1 MPNLITHIWFAGE
14 VANCLPKE
22 IADVCLKHKDA
33 FILGNL
39 GPDFMYALRE
49 MGFSTR
55 SYPNELH
62 HNRQHKTFEAIAEY
76 LRNNDNPEAYAYAL
90 GMICHY
96 AADKNIH
103 PFVNAFCEG
112 KVTTALEVEAMA
124 SAHGLI
130 ESAIDTYIVTE
141 RMGISNPNDYRPDKA
156 MKSKK
161 KTRRQIGKMFVS
173 AIDELHGYTLTEAKA
188 SLSFE
193 VTRLFLKVANDPHG
207 IRKPIFRA
215 LEKLVMG
222 GSMKVTALMRP
233 PVHYGEIDYLNFDR
247 TPYRAIRNKEG
258 DITLNALEV
267 LDVAKREALEYYVPA
282 LYSAV
287 ENGTP
292 LDATMFAVNYEGVE
306 AGN

>member
-14 VANCLPKE
+14 ILKNLPE
-22 IADVCLKHKDA
+22 DIAAVCLKHKDA
-33 FILGNL
+33 FVLGNL

-90 GMICHY
+90 GMSCHY

-112 KVTTALEVEAMA
+112 KVTKALEVEAMP

-141 RMGISNPNDYRPDKA
+141 RMGISNPNKYKPDKA
-156 MKSKK
+156 MKSKR

-173 AIDELHGYTLTEAKA
+173 AVDKLHGYTLTEGKA

-193 VTRLFLKVANDPHG
+193 VTRWFLKLANDPHG
-207 IRKPIFRA
+207 IRRPIFRA
-215 LEKLVMG
+215 VEKAVMG
-222 GSMKVTALMRP
+222 GAMKVTALMRP

-258 DITLNALEV
+258 NLTLNAIEV
-267 LDVAKREALEYYVPA
+267 LEVAKREALEYYVPA
-282 LYSAV
+282 LYNAV
-287 ENGTP
+287 EKGTN
-292 LDATMFAVNYEGVE
+292 LDPNMYAVNYEGVE